1 MLIYNDGIVATNK
14 YQIYP
19 SCDHVQIWDYKNM
32 NESRKLSKKM
42 ETFKVLLV
50 YFLFRFTWQVC
61 WCTSRGRGL

>member
-32 NESRKLSKKM
+32 NESRKM